1 MKIFKSF
8 VAPVLLS
15 LVMLVSFTACGQS
28 GKVEVKEAKI
38 KTEFHCPNGKAMIEK
53 ELVKEPGVKTV
64 VADLD
69 TKVVTVTYQ
78 SNVTN
83 QDKIVAAIEK
93 IGYRTE
99 FTPEN
104 KDINKACSHEAPP
117 AK

>member
-1 MKIFKSF
+1 MKILKSI
-8 VAPVLLS
+8 VAPVFLS
-15 LVMLVSFTACGQS
+15 LVMLVSFSACGQS
-28 GKVEVKEAKI
+28 GKAELKEAKI

-53 ELVKEPGVKTV
+53 ELVKEAGVKSV
-64 VADLD
+64 VADLE

-78 SNVTN
+78 SNITN
-83 QDKIVAAIEK
+83 QEKIVAAIEK

-104 KDINKACSHEAPP
+104 KEINKACSHEAPP